1 MNNDSK
7 SKKLP
12 LTVIFLGFVSFFNDL
27 ASEMIYP
34 IIPIFLTT
42 VLHTSIPII
51 GFIEGFVEALASI
64 TKYFFGAYSDYLQK
78 RKVFVTIGYTLSA
91 ISKLLIGIAFGWP
104 MVLFARITDRL
115 GKGLRTAPRDSL
127 LLENTIPENKGYIF
141 GFHRAF
147 DSLGAVFG
155 PLLALVILYV
165 LKDNVRQAFFIAFI
179 PAVIAIM
186 LLVIFVKEKKTVV
199 TKEKK
204 KFVRISFKNMDS
216 KLKLFMLISFIFA
229 AGNSSDVFLL
239 LQAKNLGL
247 ATIAVVLAY
256 VLYNVSQT
264 VFATPAGILADKL
277 GARKVFAG
285 GLLVFSLVYLFFG
298 VINSSF
304 FLWFLFPIYGI
315 YIAATDGVSKAY
327 LSEFIQK
334 KESGSYFGAYYTLTA
349 IGTFLASLVGG
360 FLWQFVNP
368 HATFLYGS
376 LMAFIAFLILMSFH
390 KRLGLE
396 ESQVFVVPHDKMTG
410 WKRKIH

>member
-1 MNNDSK
+1 MNNSNQT
-7 SKKLP
+7 KKLP
-12 LTVIFLGFVSFFNDL
+12 FTVVILGLVSFFNDL

-34 IIPIFLTT
+34 IVPLFLTM
-42 VLHTSIPII
+42 VLHTSIPIV
-51 GFIEGFVEALASI
+51 GLIEGFVEAVASI
-64 TKYFFGAYSDYLQK
+64 SKYFFGAYSDYLRK
-78 RKVFVTIGYTLSA
+78 RKVFVTVGYSFA
-91 ISKLLIGIAFGWP
+91 AVSKILIGLAFGWP
-104 MVLFARITDRL
+104 MVLFARIIDRL
-115 GKGLRTAPRDSL
+115 GKGLRTAARDSL
-127 LLENTIPENKGYIF
+127 LLENSTSENKGYIF

-155 PLLALVILYV
+155 PLLALVVLYF
-165 LKDNVRQAFFIAFI
+165 LKDNVRQTFFVAFI
-179 PAVIAIM
+179 PALIAIV
-186 LLVIFVKEKKTVV
+186 LLVLFVKEKKTII
-199 TKEKK
+199 TKEKN
-204 KFVRISFKNMDS
+204 KFVRISFRNMDS

-229 AGNSSDVFLL
+229 AGNSSDIFLL

-247 ATIAVVLAY
+247 ATTAVVLAY

-277 GARKVFAG
+277 GARKVFAC
-285 GLLVFSLVYLFFG
+285 GLLVFSLVYLSFG

-360 FLWQFVNP
+360 FLWHFISP
-368 HATFLYGS
+368 HATFIYGS
-376 LMAFIAFLILMSFH
+376 LMAFIAFLILIIFH
-390 KRLGLE
+390 RRIW
-396 ESQVFVVPHDKMTG
+396 DKT
-410 WKRKIH
+410 